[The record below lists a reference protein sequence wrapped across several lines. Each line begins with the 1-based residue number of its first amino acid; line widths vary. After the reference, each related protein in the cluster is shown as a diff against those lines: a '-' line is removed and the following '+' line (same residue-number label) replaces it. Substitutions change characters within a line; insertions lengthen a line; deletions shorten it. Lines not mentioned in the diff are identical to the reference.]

1 MKITPQRIHTIQE
14 MLTMRAA
21 TTTKVGFVPTM
32 GYLHEGHLSLVR
44 KARKENDV
52 VIVSIFVN
60 PTQFGPNEDLSRYP
74 QDIERDIVLLK
85 EVGVDIIF
93 TPNAESMY
101 PERFQTYVDPLGL
114 LVTEVE
120 GAIRPGH
127 FRGMATIVLKFF
139 NIIKPTNVYFGQK
152 DAQQALIVE
161 KMITDLNLPITFN
174 VEPTV
179 REKDGLAM
187 SSRNVYLTPDERKAA
202 AVLYKAL
209 EKGKEIFDKNLDKN
223 VDIVRDAISEI
234 LVSEPILSLEYIE
247 IRNSQTFEKHNKLAA
262 PSLMLI
268 AVKIGKTRLIDNFLL
283 QPNGTWN
290 TGRLV

>member
-1 MKITPQRIHTIQE
+1 
-14 MLTMRAA
+14 MRAA

-209 EKGKEIFDKNLDKN
+209 QKGKEIFDKNLDKN

>member
-74 QDIERDIVLLK
+74 QDIERDIAILK
-85 EVGVDIIF
+85 EVGVDIVF

-101 PERFQTYVDPLGL
+101 PEGFQTYVDPLGL

-127 FRGMATIVLKFF
+127 FRGMATIVLKLF

-161 KMITDLNLPITFN
+161 KMINDLNLPITFN

-209 EKGKEIFDKNLDKN
+209 HNGKEIFDKNLDKK
-223 VDIVRDAISEI
+223 VDIVKDEI
-234 LVSEPILSLEYIE
+234 WKILASEPILSLEYIE
-247 IRNSQTFEKHNKLAA
+247 IRNPQTFEKQKKLTA
-262 PSLMLI
+262 PSLILI

-283 QPNGTWN
+283 QSNRTWN

>member
-209 EKGKEIFDKNLDKN
+209 QKGKEIFDKNLDKN